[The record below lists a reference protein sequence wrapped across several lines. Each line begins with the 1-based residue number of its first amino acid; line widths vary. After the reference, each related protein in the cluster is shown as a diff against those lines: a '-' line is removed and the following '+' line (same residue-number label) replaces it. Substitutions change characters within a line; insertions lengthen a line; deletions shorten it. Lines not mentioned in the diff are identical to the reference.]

1 MAKNPKYIEIANYFI
16 EKIRNQEFKVND
28 PLESEEKLC
37 SQFNVSHM
45 TMAKAMNELSING
58 YIKRIPGKG
67 TFISDTV
74 HKANISFSNDG
85 IKASAVTLAGGMGD
99 GGCNFDY
106 FYEIPVKEIDLTF
119 DKPYMY
125 IIRDKESGEV
135 WFAGTVYEPNL
146 YTQNQ

>member
-67 TFISDTV
+67 TFISD
-74 HKANISFSNDG
+74 NY
-85 IKASAVTLAGGMGD
+85 LR
-99 GGCNFDY
+99 
-106 FYEIPVKEIDLTF
+106 L
-119 DKPYMY
+119 
-125 IIRDKESGEV
+125 
-135 WFAGTVYEPNL
+135 
-146 YTQNQ
+146 